1 MSPWIA
7 AKIWL
12 RSVVGATIDSAT
24 LLNVTSPRLN
34 SSGSFLVSARAAS
47 WAAARRVGA
56 TSVAS
61 IEPDVSVTM
70 ITAPWRCGAATVRSG
85 RPSAI
90 SSASSASIAKA
101 AGMCRPHDRPATAAS
116 TSTFV

>member
-1 MSPWIA
+1 M
-7 AKIWL
+7 
-12 RSVVGATIDSAT
+12 VGATSDSAA

-34 SSGSFLVSARAAS
+34 SSGSFLVSARAAPC
-47 WAAARRVGA
+47 AAARRVGA

-61 IEPDVSVTM
+61 IEPEVSVTM

-90 SSASSASIAKA
+90 SNAVRASSANA
-101 AGMCRPHDRPATAAS
+101 AGMCRPHDRPATAAR
-116 TSTFV
+116 TSRFV